1 MNNQKHPIFTLFI
14 IYLALLSVSIALY
27 YLIIL
32 FIADKTQQSTAANLI
47 SWSATLF
54 GTVAL
59 LYTFQSWRQQKGSE
73 VVSSLCQE
81 LYIKLNDLNKA
92 IDDNE
97 TKIIN
102 YPLMHKSEKPEYELW
117 SQVNTVIDKFNDIE
131 QSIIIIKSYEEIEEY
146 IGIELEIFDLK
157 QQYQFFYIKYQD
169 YEKKYK
175 TEDEK
180 MEKKLQVIKEM
191 VMFLSKF
198 RDLKLKVDKVLVE
211 YIFHRR

>member
-14 IYLALLSVSIALY
+14 IYLALLAVSIALY
-27 YLIIL
+27 SLITL

-73 VVSSLCQE
+73 VMSSLCQE
-81 LYIKLNDLNKA
+81 LYIKLNDLNQA

-97 TKIIN
+97 VKIIN
-102 YPLMHKSEKPEYELW
+102 YPLMQKSENPEYQLW

-146 IGIELEIFDLK
+146 IGIDLEIVHLK
-157 QQYQFFYIKYQD
+157 HEYQFFYIKYQD

-180 MEKKLQVIKEM
+180 MKKRIEVVKEM
-191 VMFLSKF
+191 VMFLKKF
-198 RDLKLKVDKVLVE
+198 RDLKLKIDKVLVD